1 MVLKDLQPARVMHY
15 FEEISAVPRGSG
27 DTKRVSDRC
36 VEMARA
42 LGLAC
47 RQDEYNNV
55 VIRKPASAGYEDH
68 PAVILQ
74 GHLDMVCEKEPDSD
88 HDFSRDGI
96 RLMVDGD
103 WLTADGTTLGGD
115 NGIAVAMAF
124 AILEDESAAHPPLVA
139 LFTTDEETGMNGAI
153 GLDASDIDAR
163 LLINV
168 DSEDEGVLTVSC
180 AGGAHSEMRLTLAR
194 EAVDMPCYTVTVD
207 GLAGGHSGVEIDAG
221 RLNANHVLAVFLRT
235 LPDGWRL
242 IDIGGGLKENAIPR
256 RATCRIAA
264 PRDYSAEAAAY
275 AAACR
280 VETDPDLTVTV
291 APTAAVDTAFTVA
304 ETRRAVEFITA
315 LPNGVQAMS
324 AAIDGLVETSLNLGV
339 LRTDGDVITA
349 VCSVRSSVT
358 AEKAALLARL
368 AAIAA
373 EFGGSFE
380 ESAHYPAWE
389 YRAASHLRDT
399 MVAVY
404 ERMYGASPRVVAIHA
419 GLECGLFCEK
429 MAGLDAVSMGPDMRD
444 IHTTQE
450 RLSIPSVARTY
461 DYLRG
466 ILAAL

>member
-1 MVLKDLQPARVMHY
+1 MVLDNLQPARVMHY

-27 DTKRVSDRC
+27 DTKRISDRC

-42 LGLAC
+42 LGLDC

-55 VIRKPASAGYEDH
+55 IIRKPASAGYEDH

-96 RLMVDGD
+96 RLMVEGD
-103 WLTADGTTLGGD
+103 WITADGTTLGGD

-124 AILEDESAAHPPLVA
+124 ALLEDDSAAHPPLVA
-139 LFTTDEETGMNGAI
+139 IFTTDEETGMNGAI

-180 AGGAHSEMRLTLAR
+180 AGGARAVMHLPLTR
-194 EAVDMPCYTVTVD
+194 EAADMPCYTVTVD
-207 GLAGGHSGVEIDAG
+207 GLIGGHSGVEINAG
-221 RLNANHVLAVFLRT
+221 RLNANRLLAEFLQT
-235 LPDGWRL
+235 LPAGWRL
-242 IDIGGGLKENAIPR
+242 SDIGGGLKENAIPR
-256 RATCRIAA
+256 RAQCCICA
-264 PRDYSAEAAAY
+264 PRDYSAEAAAF
-275 AAACR
+275 AAAR
-280 VETDPDLTVTV
+280 RLNTDPDLAVTV
-291 APTAAVDTAFTVA
+291 APTAAVDAAFTA
-304 ETRRAVEFITA
+304 ADSARAAAFLAA

-324 AAIDGLVETSLNLGV
+324 AAIDGLVQTSLNLGIV
-339 LRTDGDVITA
+339 CVEEDMLTA
-349 VCSVRSSVT
+349 ICSVRSSVT

-368 AAIAA
+368 QEVATRY
-373 EFGGSFE
+373 GGTFTDT
-380 ESAHYPAWE
+380 AHYPAWE
-389 YRAASHLRDT
+389 YRAESRLRDT

-404 ERMYGASPRVVAIHA
+404 ERQYGAAPQVMAIHA

-429 MAGLDAVSMGPDMRD
+429 MVGLDAVSIGPDMRD

-461 DYLRG
+461 EYLRG

>member
-1 MVLKDLQPARVMHY
+1 MVLDNLQPARVMHY

-27 DTKRVSDRC
+27 DTKRISDRC

-42 LGLAC
+42 LGLDC

-55 VIRKPASAGYEDH
+55 IIRKPASAGYEDH

-96 RLMVDGD
+96 RLMVEGD
-103 WLTADGTTLGGD
+103 WITADGTTLGGD

-124 AILEDESAAHPPLVA
+124 ALLEDESAAHPPLVA
-139 LFTTDEETGMNGAI
+139 IFTTDEETGMNGAI

-180 AGGAHSEMRLTLAR
+180 AGGARAVMHLPLTRA
-194 EAVDMPCYTVTVD
+194 AVDMPCYTVTVD
-207 GLAGGHSGVEIDAG
+207 GLIGGHSGVEINAG
-221 RLNANHVLAVFLRT
+221 RLNANRLLAEFLQT
-235 LPDGWRL
+235 LPEGWQL
-242 IDIGGGLKENAIPR
+242 SDIGGGLKENAIPR
-256 RATCRIAA
+256 RAQCCICA
-264 PRDYSAEAAAY
+264 PRDYSAEAAAF
-275 AAACR
+275 AAVRR
-280 VETDPDLTVTV
+280 VDTDPDLTVTV
-291 APTAAVDTAFTVA
+291 TPTAAVGAAFTAADSV
-304 ETRRAVEFITA
+304 RAAAFLAA

-324 AAIDGLVETSLNLGV
+324 AAIEGLVQTSLNLGIV
-339 LRTDGDVITA
+339 CVEGDTLTA
-349 VCSVRSSVT
+349 ICSVRSSVT

-368 AAIAA
+368 QEVAA
-373 EFGGSFE
+373 EYGGSFTDT
-380 ESAHYPAWE
+380 AHYPAWE
-389 YRAASHLRDT
+389 YRAESRLRDT

-404 ERMYGASPRVVAIHA
+404 ERQYGVAPQVMAIHA

-429 MAGLDAVSMGPDMRD
+429 MAGLDAVSIGPDMRD

-461 DYLRG
+461 EYLRG